1 MRENTVTI
9 KVDYPGYWLHGR
21 KVKARRSRLAGP
33 HGHAL
38 GEVFI
43 VETKYG
49 KFAIPLNRAVVL
61 MLPK

>member
-1 MRENTVTI
+1 MRENAVTI
-9 KVDYPGYWLHGR
+9 KVHYPGYWLHGR
-21 KVKARRSRLAGP
+21 KVKARLSRLAGP

-49 KFAIPLNRAVVL
+49 KFAIPVGKTQVL
-61 MLPK
+61 ILPK